1 MRLMKWSR
9 SIVVAGILLSGLPVQ
24 DGWAQEAEVAA
35 VGRPLYEDNCMV
47 CHGHTAKGDGPMVT
61 FGLLVVP
68 APDLTQL
75 SKRNNGHF
83 PFWQMYRVIDG
94 REAVKG
100 HGEREMPMWG
110 DEFRLDTGSSM
121 MLQTEVRGRILA
133 LVYYLQSLQEK
144 VEQSR

>member
-1 MRLMKWSR
+1 MRLRKWSR
-9 SIVVAGILLSGLPVQ
+9 SLVVAGIVLSGLPAP

-68 APDLTQL
+68 APDLTQV
-75 SKRNNGHF
+75 SQKNNGQF

-110 DEFRLDTGSSM
+110 DEFRLDAGSST
-121 MLQTEVRGRILA
+121 MLQTEVRGKILA

-144 VEQSR
+144 